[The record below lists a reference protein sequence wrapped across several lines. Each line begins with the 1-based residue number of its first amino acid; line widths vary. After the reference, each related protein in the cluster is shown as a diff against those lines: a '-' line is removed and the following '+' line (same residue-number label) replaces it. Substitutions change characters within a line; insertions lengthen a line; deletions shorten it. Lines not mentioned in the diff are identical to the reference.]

1 VVTPLKALI
10 DDQVRS
16 ATRRGGHGDFG
27 VGRVV
32 RRWHGRT
39 SRTYWSSENII
50 EVWRALKLPVAK
62 WHVMSWARALI
73 KGTQAA
79 ELFKK
84 GEPSEGW

>member
-1 VVTPLKALI
+1 M
-10 DDQVRS
+10 
-16 ATRRGGHGDFG
+16 TRKD
-27 VGRVV
+27 VENVLV
-32 RRWHGRT
+32 
-39 SRTYWSSENII
+39 ENII